1 MAHCAETVADTQN
14 VAETCGDSRQTAAN
28 FFRNP
33 IQSESNPNPNPNPK
47 PTGAHAQEKFS
58 RFWNAYPRHTGKQA
72 AEKAFLKLNP
82 DETLMGIMLQSLAAW
97 SKSDQWTKDG
107 GQFIPHPAT
116 WLNGRRWEDEL
127 PASAGMSGKRVTA
140 QAYTQR
146 DYTEDDLLSVSDDLI
161 AETLAARSSA

>member
-1 MAHCAETVADTQN
+1 MISD
-14 VAETCGDSRQTAAN
+14 DSKCS
-28 FFRNP
+28 RNP
-33 IQSESNPNPNPNPK
+33 IQSESNPNPNPNPNPK

-82 DETLMGIMLQSLAAW
+82 DETLLGIMLQSLAVW

-116 WLNGRRWEDEL
+116 WLNGRRWEDEMPK
-127 PASAGMSGKRVTA
+127 PAGPSIKQTSAA
-140 QAYTQR
+140 AYIQR
-146 DYTEDDLLSVSDDLI
+146 EYTEDELSAVSDDLM
-161 AETLAARSSA
+161 AEARRARETA